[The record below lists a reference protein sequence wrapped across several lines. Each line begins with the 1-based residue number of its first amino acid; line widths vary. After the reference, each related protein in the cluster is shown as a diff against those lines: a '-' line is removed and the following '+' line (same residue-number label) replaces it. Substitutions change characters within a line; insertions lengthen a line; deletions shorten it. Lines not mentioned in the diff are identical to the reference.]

1 MKDFDQ
7 FFRDRL
13 DGERPFSR
21 RDENWRQLS
30 RRLEAF
36 DSGIQ
41 DARPVSNIRRWTTL
55 AWKVAACAA
64 AAATIWVGVQNY
76 SLRRQNVL
84 LNELLTQIKAQQ
96 TNEPATPATQISP
109 LEIAAIPDMQ
119 THLLSSQND
128 MPLQG
133 MESSVAS
140 SKSDS
145 RSVPSENVSLYKP
158 APISPFAAGNALP
171 VQPTITLP
179 AQIDENVGKQAMVES
194 ARPAT
199 PAPQEGEMSEVSF
212 VWEKLPI
219 PDSIL
224 SRPIT
229 TTLAYGKASVPVLPE
244 LSIEAAKENPPP
256 ARLLTKPV
264 KDVSRVRV
272 GIQAVAGTATPAE
285 SGVSWHKGQSLTAE
299 IRVWN
304 QIWLGA
310 SADFVQFEIDADN
323 NPDRFHLPEQMNPDP
338 PGGPVSHHQY
348 DLVRLQSEQ
357 RQRRFAAGVRYT
369 LPVRGRITPSV
380 QVGYVWAQMP
390 ASFVQYEFKKK
401 PHGGGH
407 PNPDPFDNKFFIR
420 KTENHWEQNICR
432 FGAGAD
438 YALGRWSLGLTA
450 QYDKNFTNK
459 DPLFDMLS
467 FKLGASYQ
475 F

>member
-13 DGERPFSR
+13 DGERPFPR

-41 DARPVSNIRRWTTL
+41 DAQPLSNIRRWTTL

-84 LNELLTQIKAQQ
+84 LNEQLTQIKAQR
-96 TNEPATPATQISP
+96 TNTPESSEPQNSPLKIADVPETKTPATEAQTVP
-109 LEIAAIPDMQ
+109 HKPAVAA
-119 THLLSSQND
+119 THNNLRTARAGNVKDNNHTNLSSVSYNARPGTTD
-128 MPLQG
+128 NVPD
-133 MESSVAS
+133 
-140 SKSDS
+140 SKSAGKEEMYVNFDS
-145 RSVPSENVSLYKP
+145 
-158 APISPFAAGNALP
+158 
-171 VQPTITLP
+171 
-179 AQIDENVGKQAMVES
+179 
-194 ARPAT
+194 PAT
-199 PAPQEGEMSEVSF
+199 ETVSIRGEEIPNGSF
-212 VWEKLPI
+212 VWAKLPV

-224 SRPIT
+224 SRPMARSLSIDEKS
-229 TTLAYGKASVPVLPE
+229 APE
-244 LSIEAAKENPPP
+244 LPPLPIDAATEKQPVAPNI
-256 ARLLTKPV
+256 TKPV
-264 KDVSRVRV
+264 KSASRVRV
-272 GIQAVAGTATPAE
+272 GIQAVAGTAIPAE
-285 SGVSWHKGQSLTAE
+285 RGVSWHKGQSLSAE

-304 QIWLGA
+304 RIWVGA
-310 SADFVQFEIDADN
+310 SADFIQYNIDTDN
-323 NPDRFHLPEQMNPDP
+323 NPERFHLPEQMNPDP
-338 PGGPVSHHQY
+338 PGGPVSPNHY
-348 DLVRLQSEQ
+348 DLIRLQSEQ